1 MIEEKDEVTE
11 EKEDE
16 VVVEDDKKSDDIAEE
31 TDEKKEEEKE
41 DYEKDSETVSAG
53 KHNQAIRKL
62 REAELKL
69 REKEA
74 ELERVR
80 TKAPEKEEDDDDEDD
95 EDIFEEKKKDI
106 DIESLVDAKV
116 KPVLEKLNQR
126 EAEEKKNQRTAFFKK
141 HPQYLKDSEKWQ
153 ALLDEVD
160 NFNPNSKDG
169 YYKQLVKAHRIISSD
184 DDGESPEIEKKKR
197 EMASDSASKGDGSQ
211 KAADRKSPED
221 ERADRLAKKMPIGFT
236 YTGK

>member
-1 MIEEKDEVTE
+1 MIEEKDEVSEEEEVIPPVEE
-11 EKEDE
+11 EK
-16 VVVEDDKKSDDIAEE
+16 AEPE
-31 TDEKKEEEKE
+31 EKEEKE

-74 ELERVR
+74 ELEKVK
-80 TKAPEKEEDDDDEDD
+80 TKTPDKKEDDDEDD

-141 HPQYLKDSEKWQ
+141 HPQYLNDSEKWQ

-221 ERADRLAKKMPIGFT
+221 ERADRLARKMPIGFT